1 MEIKQMFES
10 LERIL
15 EKSKIATLSTIRSNG
30 YPSMRWMTPAL
41 LRGQTGFLYAVS
53 SSEFAWTQSLAEN
66 PQVEWMIQT
75 APLQEIMHVNGR
87 MQVID
92 NPALRADVQE
102 AIGGFLQTFWKNI
115 PDESSLI
122 VLETVIEGMTYFRP
136 TVGEKV
142 SVTIS

>member
-1 MEIKQMFES
+1 MEIKEMFES

-15 EKSKIATLSTIRSNG
+15 EKSKIGVLSTIRANG
-30 YPSMRWMTPAL
+30 QPSLRWMTPTL
-41 LRGQTGFLYAVS
+41 LRGQTGFIYAVS
-53 SSEFAWTQSLAEN
+53 SSEFAWTQTLGEN

-75 APLQEIMHVNGR
+75 APLQEIMYVSGR
-87 MQVID
+87 IQVID
-92 NPALRADVQE
+92 NPALKADVQE
-102 AIGGFLQTFWKNI
+102 AIGGYLKTFWKNI

-136 TVGEKV
+136 TVGEKI